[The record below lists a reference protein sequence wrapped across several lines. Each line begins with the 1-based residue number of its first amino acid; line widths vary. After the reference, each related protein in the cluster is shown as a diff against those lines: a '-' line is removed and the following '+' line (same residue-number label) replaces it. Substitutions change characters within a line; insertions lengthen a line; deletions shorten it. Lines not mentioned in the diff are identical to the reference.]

1 MRDLTKFVV
10 EILNQVQNDNKYMK
24 DLQLKIVT
32 PEKVLFESQVS
43 QVSVSTVMGEI
54 TILPNHIPLVSQLV
68 PGEIVV
74 KNGKAEEDLMAV
86 SGGFI
91 EVLPDQVVI
100 LADTAER
107 AEEIDEERAE
117 AARKKAEEVLKTKV
131 ADAESFA
138 MFTAK
143 IEKELARLK
152 VARKYKK
159 KGVRTGQNN

>member
-1 MRDLTKFVV
+1 
-10 EILNQVQNDNKYMK
+10 MK
-24 DLQLKIVT
+24 DLKLKIVT
-32 PEKVLFESQVS
+32 PEKILFERRIL
-43 QVSVSTVMGEI
+43 QVSVSTVLGEI
-54 TILPNHIPLVSQLV
+54 TILPNHIPLVSQLI

-74 KNGKAEEDLMAV
+74 KTDQGEEDLMAV
-86 SGGFI
+86 SGGFVEI
-91 EVLPDQVVI
+91 LPDQVVI

-117 AARKKAEEVLKTKV
+117 AARLRAEEVLKTKV
-131 ADAESFA
+131 ADAEGFA

-159 KGVRTGQNN
+159 KGLRTGQNN

>member
-1 MRDLTKFVV
+1 
-10 EILNQVQNDNKYMK
+10 MK
-24 DLQLKIVT
+24 DLKLKIVT
-32 PEKVLFESQVS
+32 PEKILFEQTVA
-43 QVSVSTVMGEI
+43 QVSVSTVLGEI
-54 TILPNHIPLVSQLV
+54 TILPNHIPLVSQLS

-74 KNGKAEEDLMAV
+74 KTNGNEEDLMAV

-107 AEEIDEERAE
+107 AEDIDEERAE
-117 AARKKAEEVLKTKV
+117 AARQKAEEVLKTKV

-138 MFTAK
+138 MFTAQ
-143 IEKELARLK
+143 IEKEMARLK

-159 KGVRTGQNN
+159 QGHRTGLDNK